1 MQYNSRMQLHTIPGQ
16 QLLHI
21 SMETTS
27 SIDQVITETKRIEY
41 FEYLLF
47 NYPAQENNE

>member
-1 MQYNSRMQLHTIPGQ
+1 MQLHTIPGQ

-21 SMETTS
+21 SMEAIS
-27 SIDQVITETKRIEY
+27 SVDQVITETKRIEY